1 MTSRKSRCPG
11 RVATQAC
18 GSLGDLHPSHTGL
31 DGGCGDMTPPRPAP
45 RKTGPCFPGASIIL
59 VRKRDLK
66 EIGCQGN

>member
-11 RVATQAC
+11 RVAAQAC
-18 GSLGDLHPSHTGL
+18 GSQGDLHPSHTGL
-31 DGGCGDMTPPRPAP
+31 DRGCGDTTPPRPQE
-45 RKTGPCFPGASIIL
+45 TGPCFPEASTIL